1 MAFWKQS
8 NLYCFDI
15 SGNKKEDQAQPGC
28 IVRYSFLYIPKS
40 MGMIL
45 SLPYKT
51 DDLASRTGKMQFTV
65 AHGARGLHGKPQ
77 TEGRREGGMRGRRS
91 MSILLITTSL
101 NHSVCCGHF
110 IADQAVMVKASVAE
124 ANPKLKNFT
133 DSIPSK
139 HFPCQKNVFR
149 PSSFQMTT
157 ISVVV

>member
-1 MAFWKQS
+1 MAFWKKS

-15 SGNKKEDQAQPGC
+15 SGNKKEDQAQPVC
-28 IVRYSFLYIPKS
+28 IVRYSFLHIPKS

-77 TEGRREGGMRGRRS
+77 IEGRREGGMRGRRT

-101 NHSVCCGHF
+101 
-110 IADQAVMVKASVAE
+110 
-124 ANPKLKNFT
+124 
-133 DSIPSK
+133 
-139 HFPCQKNVFR
+139 
-149 PSSFQMTT
+149 
-157 ISVVV
+157 